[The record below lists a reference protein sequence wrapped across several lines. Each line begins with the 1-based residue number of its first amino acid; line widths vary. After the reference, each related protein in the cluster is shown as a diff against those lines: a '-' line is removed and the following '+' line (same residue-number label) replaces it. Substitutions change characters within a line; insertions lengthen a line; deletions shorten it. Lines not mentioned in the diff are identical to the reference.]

1 MREECERVED
11 GASRL
16 FELLLGAELVG
27 VSALALAAVG
37 GTGGEDGPVEV
48 RMSILRANNGR
59 DCSVYGRRT

>member
-1 MREECERVED
+1 MKRRQQERRRKYKRLDLFGGCERNGRESKKK

-37 GTGGEDGPVEV
+37 GTGGKTG
-48 RMSILRANNGR
+48 L
-59 DCSVYGRRT
+59 

>member
-1 MREECERVED
+1 MKRRQQERRRKYKRLIVGGCERNGEKVEEE

-37 GTGGEDGPVEV
+37 GTGRKAG
-48 RMSILRANNGR
+48 L
-59 DCSVYGRRT
+59 